1 MPSKR
6 TPELELVP
14 PMNDQ
19 DAYNPMNY
27 SSDPRDM
34 DLDDRFETQIDPLDA
49 EFATTDEPPAL
60 EPESG
65 EAQESRTALLLPP
78 DPNDYKVPFGSR
90 EFQIIKPDS
99 ATVVRLANIIATIWV
114 RGERY
119 AAFNL
124 KGLFANMVSK
134 DQVART
140 EISIPYDM
148 IVGSLIA
155 SLDPEDLDILAV
167 LLFFGGDRRVDR
179 NVRGSREREG
189 LQYIKDTFG
198 QDGVP
203 IAPLI
208 KAFSYRLA
216 LSSDLAE
223 ALKNLPLVQAAA
235 AIWTNMYATPESI
248 FST

>member
-14 PMNDQ
+14 PLEDQ
-19 DAYNPMNY
+19 DSYNPMNY

-34 DLDDRFETQIDPLDA
+34 DLDDRFDTQQLDPLDDT
-49 EFATTDEPPAL
+49 FATTDEPPAL
-60 EPESG
+60 AAQNG
-65 EAQESRTALLLPP
+65 EAQESRTVLTLPP
-78 DPNDYKVPFGSR
+78 DPQDYLVPFGVR
-90 EFQIIKPDS
+90 DFQIIKPDS
-99 ATVVRLANIIATIWV
+99 ATIVRVANILATIWV

-124 KGLFANMVSK
+124 QGLFANMVSK
-134 DQVART
+134 EQVART

-148 IVGSLIA
+148 IIGSLIA

-167 LLFFGGDRRVDR
+167 LLFFGGDRRTDR
-179 NVRGSREREG
+179 NQRGSREREG
-189 LQYIKDTFG
+189 LMYIKNTFG
-198 QDGVP
+198 ADGVP

-216 LSSDLAE
+216 LSSDMAE

-235 AIWTNMYATPESI
+235 AVWTNMYATQG
-248 FST
+248 